1 MHCEVSK
8 YVRTCLVSDRCLKKT
23 FEKRRTAGMYSNTS
37 MISTV
42 EGGERGEGMEG
53 KWEGKEGSEL
63 RGSEVRGGLC
73 TKC

>member
-1 MHCEVSK
+1 M

-42 EGGERGEGMEG
+42 EGGGRGEGMEG
-53 KWEGKEGSEL
+53 
-63 RGSEVRGGLC
+63 VNRGGV
-73 TKC
+73 K

>member
-1 MHCEVSK
+1 M

-42 EGGERGEGMEG
+42 EGRGEGRGWRENEMRG
-53 KWEGKEGSEL
+53 KGRE
-63 RGSEVRGGLC
+63 
-73 TKC
+73 